1 MSSIHTNA
9 GATIALQTLRNIGSS
24 LSETQQQIGS
34 GLRVRSAADN
44 AAYWSI
50 STTMKSDGKAIATV
64 SDTLGLSAAKVDVA
78 YTGMKA
84 AVDVLSEF
92 KAKIVA
98 ATEPGVDKA
107 KVQKELDQL
116 KLQLSSIASS
126 ASFNGQNWLTTEISD
141 IYDTALSNV
150 SLVSSFVRNDA
161 GVAIKTTDVDL
172 AFVSLFNAAGGGA
185 LQVDERGLGMI
196 GGLRNQVRDVTAS
209 LGWQRVD
216 FVGPAEFAAADQI
229 SFDLT
234 LDASVNSGGQTF
246 PVTIDRALVDTVL
259 GTSDGKVTNV
269 GQWRAIVQAALT
281 NASVPVSLNVA
292 GGDLQFTTTESVGH
306 VGSSVALSNWTGGA
320 SIGGMLGIDNVLMT
334 NDGGYATT
342 SFNFSAFRVHQEA
355 LFEFSYQVNGEP
367 RRTVGIDRAM
377 VDATLGTTDGKVTTA
392 ADMVT
397 LLQAATAGTGVVW
410 SSAGSTYSLSVEPRA
425 DREMGV
431 RSFVRFDSVI
441 DNFGYLPDFNI
452 LDVDIAAPGADLT
465 NYLNGIEGMLKKVVN
480 GAAILGSVKARVDL
494 QSDFTK
500 TLLQTISSGVGRL
513 VDADMNEASTR
524 LKAIQSQEQIAIQ
537 SLSIANTN
545 AQNILS
551 LFRQ

>member
-1 MSSIHTNA
+1 
-9 GATIALQTLRNIGSS
+9 
-24 LSETQQQIGS
+24 
-34 GLRVRSAADN
+34 
-44 AAYWSI
+44 
-50 STTMKSDGKAIATV
+50 MKSDSKAIATV

-84 AVDVLSEF
+84 AADLLSEF

-98 ATEPGVDKA
+98 ASEPGVDKG
-107 KVQKELDQL
+107 KIQKELNQL

-126 ASFNGQNWLTTEISD
+126 ASFSGQNWLTTDISD
-141 IYDTALSNV
+141 IYDTALSSV

-161 GVAIKTTDVDL
+161 GVEINTADVDL
-172 AFVSLFNAAGGGA
+172 AFVSLFNASGGGA
-185 LQVDERGLGMI
+185 LQVDERSLGMI
-196 GGLRNQVRDVTAS
+196 GGLRNQVRNVTDS
-209 LGWQRVD
+209 FGWQRLD
-216 FVGPAEFAAADQI
+216 FAGPGEFAAGDQI
-229 SFDLT
+229 GFNLT
-234 LDASVNSGGQTF
+234 LDASIHSGGTTF
-246 PVTIDRALVDTVL
+246 AIAIDRALVDSVL
-259 GTSDGKVTNV
+259 GNGDGKVSNV
-269 GQWRAIVQAALT
+269 GEWNAIVQTALA
-281 NASVPVSLNVA
+281 NAGAPASAHVA
-292 GGDLQFTTTESVGH
+292 GGGVQITTSETVGH
-306 VGSSVALSNWTGGA
+306 VGSSVSTSGFTGGA
-320 SIGGMLGIDNVLMT
+320 STGGLLGLDTVLMT
-334 NDGGYATT
+334 DDGGYASTT
-342 SFNFSAFRVHQEA
+342 FNFSTFRVHQEA

-367 RRTVGIDRAM
+367 ERTVSINRATM
-377 VDATLGTTDGKVTTA
+377 DAALGTTDGKITTA

-397 LLQAATAGTGVVW
+397 LLQAATVGTGVVW
-410 SSAGSTYSLSVEPRA
+410 SSAGSTFSLSVEPRA

-431 RSFVRFDSVI
+431 RSFVKFGGVV

-465 NYLNGIEGMLKKVVN
+465 NYLNGVEGMLKKVVN

-513 VDADMNEASTR
+513 IDADMNEASTK